1 MFPELIQQLITKN
14 NYPLLTEETVGT
26 FVEQHHY
33 SVLFFCNDAK
43 MFPES
48 LDVAVIL
55 PELMATFNNQIEP
68 AIISRDD
75 EMNIQKKYG
84 FKTWPSLVFFKDGA
98 YVGTISKVRNWD
110 EYINEI
116 QEIMLSKPSVPP
128 IKIELSQN

>member
-14 NYPLLTEETVGT
+14 QYPLLTEETLDG
-26 FVEQHHY
+26 FIKQHRY
-33 SVLFFCNDAK
+33 SVLFFCNDSK

-55 PELMATFNNQIEP
+55 PELMSTFNNQIEP

-75 EMNIQKKYG
+75 EMNIQRKYG
-84 FKTWPSLVFFKDGA
+84 FKTWPSLVFCKDGA
-98 YVGTISKVRNWD
+98 YVGTISKVRDWD
-110 EYINEI
+110 EYINNI